1 MQEILV
7 AIAFLAL
14 VASPALVA
22 VFPARRDE
30 EDSGGVPEKLRIS
43 TLSPSHGR

>member
-7 AIAFLAL
+7 AIAFLTL

-22 VFPARRDE
+22 AFPIRKDKD
-30 EDSGGVPEKLRIS
+30 DSGGLPERVKIS
-43 TLSPSHGR
+43 ALSLSRGR